1 MDAPLHDLDSSPVDW
16 VIDQPSSA
24 AVFDRLGIDYS
35 CPGKSLAY
43 HCERQGLDPADVLRR
58 LRTVASDPDDAPSAE

>member
-1 MDAPLHDLDSSPVDW
+1 MDAPQHDLDSSPVDW

-24 AVFDRLGIDYS
+24 AVFDRWGIDYS

-43 HCERQGLDPADVLRR
+43 QCERLGLDPADVMRQLREP
-58 LRTVASDPDDAPSAE
+58 AAGANDHEED